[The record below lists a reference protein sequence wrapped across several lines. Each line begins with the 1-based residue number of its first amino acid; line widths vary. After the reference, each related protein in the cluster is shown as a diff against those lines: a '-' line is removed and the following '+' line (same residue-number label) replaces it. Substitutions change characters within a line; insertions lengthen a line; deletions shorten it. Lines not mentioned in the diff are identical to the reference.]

1 MRACMSTFRFCTGDW
16 KTSNDSIEKTARAFR
31 GQKPI
36 APEDAFRP
44 ALHDAVIPA
53 SARPGERIAATD
65 FPPQGII
72 KAAKKGAQSVLA
84 VTEIARIAIKAN
96 GRILFVDPT
105 DIIAARAEGNY
116 LALLHKSGCYLV
128 RETMATA
135 EKKLAPLGFL
145 RIHRS
150 KLVNSKLVKDL
161 RRDKAGT
168 YLLRTNDGSEHS
180 VGRAYKD
187 NLKMIASSWLGAD
200 LLLST

>member
-1 MRACMSTFRFCTGDW
+1 MRARMSTFRSCIGNW
-16 KTSNDSIEKTARAFR
+16 KTSNESIGKTARAFR
-31 GQKPI
+31 GPKRI
-36 APEDAFRP
+36 APEDSFRS

-53 SARPGERIAATD
+53 SAHPREMIAATD
-65 FPPQGII
+65 FPPEGILD
-72 KAAKKGAQSVLA
+72 ATKKRPQVVLA

-96 GRILFVDPT
+96 GRVLFVDSI

-150 KLVNSKLVKDL
+150 KLVNSSLVKDL

-168 YLLRTNDGSEHS
+168 YLLRTSDGSEHS

-187 NLKMIASSWLGAD
+187 NLKMIASSWLGVD

>member
-1 MRACMSTFRFCTGDW
+1 MSTFRFCTGDW
-16 KTSNDSIEKTARAFR
+16 KTSNDSTGKIARAFR
-31 GQKPI
+31 GQNPI

-53 SARPGERIAATD
+53 SAHPGEMIATD
-65 FPPQGII
+65 FAHGII

-96 GRILFVDPT
+96 GRVLFVDPI
-105 DIIAARAEGNY
+105 DIIAVRAEGNY

-187 NLKMIASSWLGAD
+187 NLKMIASSWLGVD

>member
-1 MRACMSTFRFCTGDW
+1 MSTFRSCTGDW
-16 KTSNDSIEKTARAFR
+16 ETSSESLGKTAPAFR

-36 APEDAFRP
+36 APEDSFRS

-53 SARPGERIAATD
+53 SAHPGEMIAAAD
-65 FPPQGII
+65 FPPECILDATKQGPQ
-72 KAAKKGAQSVLA
+72 AVLGI
-84 VTEIARIAIKAN
+84 TEIARIAIKAN
-96 GRILFVDPT
+96 GRVLFVDPI

-116 LALLHKSGCYLV
+116 LALLHKSGNYLV

-150 KLVNSKLVKDL
+150 KLVNSNLVKDL

-180 VGRAYKD
+180 VGRAYKG

>member
-1 MRACMSTFRFCTGDW
+1 MRACMSTFRSCTGDW
-16 KTSNDSIEKTARAFR
+16 KTSNESIGKTARAFR

-36 APEDAFRP
+36 APEDSFRQ

-53 SARPGERIAATD
+53 STHRGEMIAATD
-65 FPPQGII
+65 FPAQGIL
-72 KAAKKGAQSVLA
+72 KAAQKGAQAVLA

-96 GRILFVDPT
+96 GRVLFVDT
-105 DIIAARAEGNY
+105 IDIIAARAEGNY

-187 NLKMIASSWLGAD
+187 NLKMIASSWLGVD

>member
-1 MRACMSTFRFCTGDW
+1 MFLNRFRRRASAHQGEMIAAADFPS
-16 KTSNDSIEKTARAFR
+16 DSIL
-31 GQKPI
+31 
-36 APEDAFRP
+36 D
-44 ALHDAVIPA
+44 
-53 SARPGERIAATD
+53 
-65 FPPQGII
+65 
-72 KAAKKGAQSVLA
+72 AAKPGPRAVLA

-96 GRILFVDPT
+96 GRVVFVDSI

-150 KLVNSKLVKDL
+150 KLVNSNLVKDL

-168 YLLRTNDGSEHS
+168 YLLRTSDGSEHS
-180 VGRAYKD
+180 VGRGYKD
-187 NLKMIASSWLGAD
+187 NLKMIASSWLGVD

>member
-1 MRACMSTFRFCTGDW
+1 MGQ
-16 KTSNDSIEKTARAFR
+16 TARAFR
-31 GQKPI
+31 GQKRIPS
-36 APEDAFRP
+36 EDSFRSGS
-44 ALHDAVIPA
+44 HDAGITA
-53 SARPGERIAATD
+53 SAHPREMVAGTDLPPEGILDVTKKRP
-65 FPPQGII
+65 QV
-72 KAAKKGAQSVLA
+72 VLA

-96 GRILFVDPT
+96 GRVLFVDSI

-116 LALLHKSGCYLV
+116 LALLHRSGCYLV

-150 KLVNSKLVKDL
+150 KLVNSSLVKDL

-168 YLLRTNDGSEHS
+168 YLLRTSDGSEHS

-187 NLKMIASSWLGAD
+187 NLKMIASSWLGVD